1 MRSLRRL
8 DQRGFSH
15 DVLLVVL
22 VVVAVIGFAGY
33 RVWSNSQSK
42 ATPAVAETS
51 QSTLTSAD
59 QELDQMGGELD
70 ANLDDSALN
79 VDLDSM

>member
-1 MRSLRRL
+1 MRVN
-8 DQRGFSH
+8 QKGFSH

-22 VVVAVIGFAGY
+22 VVFAVIGFAGY
-33 RVWSNSQSK
+33 RVWSNGQSK
-42 ATPAVAETS
+42 ATPAANTATT
-51 QSTLTSAD
+51 QSTLTSASK
-59 QELDQMGGELD
+59 ELDQMGNELD